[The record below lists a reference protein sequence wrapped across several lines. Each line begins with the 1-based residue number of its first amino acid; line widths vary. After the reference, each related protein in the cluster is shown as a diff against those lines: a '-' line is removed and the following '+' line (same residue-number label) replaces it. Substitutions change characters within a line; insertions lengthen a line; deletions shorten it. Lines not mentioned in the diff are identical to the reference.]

1 MFHEADDDDDEE
13 EEGNKDNKD
22 NKDEE
27 GRTRTRRTRV
37 QEEMTVEDEVVES
50 VGNSPSRPVQHN

>member
-1 MFHEADDDDDEE
+1 MFHEAEDNEDNEE
-13 EEGNKDNKD
+13 EEDNKD

-27 GRTRTRRTRV
+27 GGRRMRRTRV